1 MLRTTFNRHLNF
13 PMHACEIIVTYH
25 IISWISFTYT
35 QEWFEQH
42 SDTGISIEFH
52 QLQKQIAWLQC
63 GCFVLLWPTRK
74 SQALNWNY
82 LSLYQSAFYYKQ
94 DKKGKQTWLKEKPA
108 RGHHRGWDPNE
119 SRHYLWSFPE
129 EKQKLFSDLLC
140 VTTANHLTSYCAEL
154 SHRWYLEHIPC
165 IIQHL
170 SWRGNTSNH

>member
-108 RGHHRGWDPNE
+108 RGHHRGWDPNTICGPFRKKNR
-119 SRHYLWSFPE
+119 SSF
-129 EKQKLFSDLLC
+129 QI
-140 VTTANHLTSYCAEL
+140 YCASL
-154 SHRWYLEHIPC
+154 QPTIWQVIV
-165 IIQHL
+165 Q
-170 SWRGNTSNH
+170 N